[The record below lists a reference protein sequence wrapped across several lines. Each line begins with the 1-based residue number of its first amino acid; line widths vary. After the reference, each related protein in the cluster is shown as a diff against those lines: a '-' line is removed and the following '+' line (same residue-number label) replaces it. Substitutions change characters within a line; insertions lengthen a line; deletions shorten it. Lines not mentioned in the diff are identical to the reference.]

1 MSESPSAVRRILRPI
16 RPNPL
21 MPTLT
26 AISVEPPDVTDKLV
40 SLSRLWD
47 KDCRDCGTES
57 PGHVCSCLQLGSK
70 KQSTSNLRSI
80 SEYVSHAITLETT
93 KHVYKKENQD
103 YAGR

>member
-57 PGHVCSCLQLGSK
+57 LATYALVSNLKQ

-93 KHVYKKENQD
+93 KHVYKKENQ
-103 YAGR
+103 